1 MVFANRIKQYRE
13 EKGIPMDEFA
23 RRIGKSK
30 ATAYRYESGD
40 IEKIPADTFQK
51 NHRSVRG
58 RV

>member
-30 ATAYRYESGD
+30 ATAYRS
-40 IEKIPADTFQK
+40 QK
-51 NHRSVRG
+51 C
-58 RV
+58 